1 MKGEQEMAGRS
12 PTQLLDIRL
21 VEERRIDESYFQDYV
36 KVHERLDKIFEKRAK
51 PLAVEEGEAAAEALV
66 AWLSIQSDKSVP
78 VERLTHYLRCGL
90 GHICVEMFES
100 PDLSPEFIASSA
112 YDELRRRGWADAT
125 FDPVAAAAIAKRL
138 GIVEHKPAEKRSDSS
153 PKRAAPRPSPKPTNA
168 SGKTTAAKKIIT
180 SKEERVMSNI
190 DEPGKVAVAP
200 AAAQEKEPEKKVQPV
215 KKAVAKKAAEKKP
228 AAKKLAEKKPAAKKP
243 VAKKLAASKP
253 AEKKTAK
260 KPAAGKPAAKKAA
273 AKKPVAKKVAA
284 KKPVAKKAAA
294 KKPAAKKMAEKKT
307 AKKPVAKKVAAK
319 KPVAKKAVAKK
330 AAPKKAAPKKA
341 AKRAK

>member
-1 MKGEQEMAGRS
+1 MAGRS

-36 KVHERLDKIFEKRAK
+36 KVHERLDKIFEKRDK
-51 PLAVEEGEAAAEALV
+51 PLAAEEGAAAAEALV

-78 VERLTHYLRCGL
+78 AERLTHYLRCGL
-90 GHICVEMFES
+90 GHICVEMFDS

-112 YDELRRRGWADAT
+112 HDELCRRGWADAT

-138 GIVEHKPAEKRSDSS
+138 GIVEHKPAEKRPEPS
-153 PKRAAPRPSPKPTNA
+153 PKRAAPRLSPNPTNA
-168 SGKTTAAKKIIT
+168 SGKTTAARKIAKN
-180 SKEERVMSNI
+180 KEERAMSNI
-190 DEPGKVAVAP
+190 DEPGKVAAAP

-215 KKAVAKKAAEKKP
+215 KKAVAKKP
-228 AAKKLAEKKPAAKKP
+228 AAKKVAEKKPAAKKP
-243 VAKKLAASKP
+243 AAKKVAASKP

-260 KPAAGKPAAKKAA
+260 KPLAKKAVAKKPAAGKPAAKKAVA
-273 AKKPVAKKVAA
+273 KKPAAKKLTEKKTAKKPVAKKVAA
-284 KKPVAKKAAA
+284 KKPVAKKAA
-294 KKPAAKKMAEKKT
+294 

-330 AAPKKAAPKKA
+330 AAPKKAA
-341 AKRAK
+341 KRAK